1 MTLVNDLKDICKDL
15 KGTFL
20 SIGLCYPTVESVID
34 KNKNITEGYLL
45 VLEGKKK
52 GKTRS
57 KDYNKKVGRKKISIK
72 KLRKTFKKKSV
83 DTLILNY
90 EDAKKYMRFF
100 VSDSVY
106 INKGKLYI
114 YGKKD
119 KFTIDDIKSYYGRYN
134 TKVEIKEYDND
145 FLIIIDNTN
154 SKNNYFKDKMY
165 KFKDTII
172 YYINVIGDILI
183 G

>member
-1 MTLVNDLKDICKDL
+1 MTLVNDLKSIRKNL
-15 KGTFL
+15 TGTFL
-20 SIGLCYPTVESVID
+20 SIGLNYPTVESVIE
-34 KNKNITEGYLL
+34 KNNKITEGYML
-45 VLEGKKK
+45 VFDGKKK
-52 GKTRS
+52 SKIRS
-57 KDYNKKVGRKKISIK
+57 RNTSKVSRKKFSIK

-83 DTLILNY
+83 DTLLLNY

-100 VSDSVY
+100 VKDSVY

-119 KFTIDDIKSYYGRYN
+119 EFVIDDIENYYNRYN
-134 TKVEIKEYDND
+134 TKISITEYDDN
-145 FLIIIDNTN
+145 FLVEIDNTN

-165 KFKDTII
+165 KFKETII